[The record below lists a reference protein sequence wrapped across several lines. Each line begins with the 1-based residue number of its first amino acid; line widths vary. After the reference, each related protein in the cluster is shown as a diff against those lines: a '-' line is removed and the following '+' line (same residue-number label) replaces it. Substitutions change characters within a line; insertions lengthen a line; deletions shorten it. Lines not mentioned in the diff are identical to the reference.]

1 MGNNIR
7 ISTGITDINE
17 SMIYVGDKLRIH
29 DKSTHMLEE
38 CEVCFGKFD
47 ICIASASNYEIMVPC
62 VGVYIKNEFGAI
74 DNFAEYANPDEYVME
89 KI

>member
-1 MGNNIR
+1 MDNNIR

-29 DKSTHMLEE
+29 DKLTHMLEE

-47 ICIASASNYEIMVPC
+47 ICIGSACNYEIMIPC

-74 DNFAEYANPDEYVME
+74 DNFTDYANPDEYVME